1 MREVRSVRRERS
13 LKQEIRKE
21 EKKNKKNNKKTYIY
35 AFCSTNVTNF
45 CYILIWG
52 DHGSIRVRF
61 MSNPRPTRPSQVP
74 YF

>member
-1 MREVRSVRRERS
+1 MREKGERS
-13 LKQEIRKE
+13 EECEKREELETGKRKE
-21 EKKNKKNNKKTYIY
+21 EKKNKKKNKKTYIY

-61 MSNPRPTRPSQVP
+61 MSNPRPT
-74 YF
+74 